1 MHCIII
7 VLEGQKIVHL
17 KDKNIIFA
25 KGEICFL
32 TQNNYFMSERIA
44 NDEGYSSLI
53 IYFDDSFIFDLLDK
67 YKIKNTSI
75 TEKNIIKIN
84 GIQDS
89 FLQDNISLFRQY
101 IERNLDTRLLKLKVE
116 ELLLHA
122 LRLNKNAFS
131 DFLYSI
137 TSTSP
142 DRNRFILEANID
154 LLQNIDDMCHLTR
167 LSQNQ
172 LRRYIKKHY
181 NLTPKVW
188 IDTQRLEKATL
199 LLKNTNQSITDISL
213 DCGYS
218 TVSWFISQFKK
229 HYKMTPKEFRYKI

>member
-17 KDKNIIFA
+17 KDEDIIFT

-32 TQNNYFMSERIA
+32 TQYNYFMSYRIA

-53 IYFDDSFIFDLLDK
+53 VYFDDSFIFDLLDK

-75 TEKNIIKIN
+75 KEQNIIKIN